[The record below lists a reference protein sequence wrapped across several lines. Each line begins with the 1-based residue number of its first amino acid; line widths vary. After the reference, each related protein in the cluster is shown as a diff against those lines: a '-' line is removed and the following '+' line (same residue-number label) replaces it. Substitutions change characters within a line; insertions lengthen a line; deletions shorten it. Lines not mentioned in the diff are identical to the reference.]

1 MTATQSPPEPAPDRV
16 RLAGCPLAGTPD
28 VGLTAQDATTALGV
42 PTRRRASSG
51 GIPVA
56 TSMWRDAQT
65 VRTYGPAVA
74 KALALRVAGKARSR
88 LTGRHCRKFMQ
99 LTDFDPFDPA
109 IAADPYP
116 HYRELLAGE
125 RVQYNPKRDVY
136 ILSRYADVREAARNH
151 DTLSSA
157 RGVTFSRGWLPFL
170 PTSDPPAHTRM
181 RKQLAPGMAR
191 GALETWR
198 PMVDQ
203 LAREL
208 VGGLLTQTPA
218 DVVSTVA
225 APMPMRAITSVLGV
239 DGPDEAAFCRLSNQA
254 VRITDVALSASGLI
268 SLVQGFAGFR
278 RLRALFTHRR
288 DNGLLR
294 ECTVL
299 GKLATHAEQ
308 GRLSD
313 DELFFFAVL
322 LLVAGYE
329 STAHMISTLFLTLA
343 DYPDQLTLLAQQ
355 PDLIPSRSRSTSALY
370 RQSKTS
376 AAQRASTIRSV
387 KRSSRQAH
395 WCCWHG
401 VQPTVTRA
409 STKTRMSFAPT
420 ATRSGISR
428 SAPAST
434 CVRGPSWRAWRVRR
448 SCARSSPISTE

>member
-181 RKQLAPGMAR
+181 RKQWHQVWRVARWRR
-191 GALETWR
+191 GARW
-198 PMVDQ
+198 
-203 LAREL
+203 
-208 VGGLLTQTPA
+208 
-218 DVVSTVA
+218 ST
-225 APMPMRAITSVLGV
+225 
-239 DGPDEAAFCRLSNQA
+239 
-254 VRITDVALSASGLI
+254 
-268 SLVQGFAGFR
+268 SLPE
-278 RLRALFTHRR
+278 
-288 DNGLLR
+288 NW
-294 ECTVL
+294 
-299 GKLATHAEQ
+299 
-308 GRLSD
+308 S
-313 DELFFFAVL
+313 
-322 LLVAGYE
+322 AGY
-329 STAHMISTLFLTLA
+329 
-343 DYPDQLTLLAQQ
+343 
-355 PDLIPSRSRSTSALY
+355 
-370 RQSKTS
+370 
-376 AAQRASTIRSV
+376 
-387 KRSSRQAH
+387 
-395 WCCWHG
+395 
-401 VQPTVTRA
+401 
-409 STKTRMSFAPT
+409 
-420 ATRSGISR
+420 
-428 SAPAST
+428 
-434 CVRGPSWRAWRVRR
+434 
-448 SCARSSPISTE
+448 